1 VGLQPLPG
9 ISAYE
14 AYQQA
19 YLEYAAGAAGESAD
33 PGQVAETIYQA
44 VTDGKKQ
51 LRYVVGND
59 ARQLLEARHHMNDE
73 EFYHLIQRSLPA
85 TA

>member
-1 VGLQPLPG
+1 MGLQPLPG

-33 PGQVAETIYQA
+33 PVQVAETIYQA
-44 VTDGKKQ
+44 VRGGKKQ
-51 LRYVVGND
+51 LRYVGSND
-59 ARQLLEARHHMNDE
+59 AQQLLEAGHNMNDE
-73 EFYHLIQRSLPA
+73 EFYHLIQPSLPA